1 MLEVTQQIG
10 AGWNYLK
17 SCSLMGLEVNTCC
30 SLGPQWGQKDFTW
43 SFHVVSLLSHSM
55 MVEFQKHQVEAA
67 TLFYDLV

>member
-17 SCSLMGLEVNTCC
+17 ACSLMGLDINTCC

-55 MVEFQKHQVEAA
+55 TDQGEVA